1 MVPLPDTPGEIVFG
15 LLMALLGGGGGISL
29 VDAIKNRKRNRA
41 DTTAVVSDS
50 AIKLVSSI
58 QSALNEAQEDAQ
70 QARNEARQARTEAQA
85 ARIAARA
92 EGDELWHQ
100 MHLMR
105 REMEGLVYRFR
116 QLRSAILDD
125 NVSREELKLM
135 AQTPDTGGTS

>member
-1 MVPLPDTPGEIVFG
+1 MVPLPDTPGEIVFT
-15 LLMALLGGGGGISL
+15 LLMALLGGGTVASL
-29 VDAIKNRKRNRA
+29 IEAVKNRKKTRA

-50 AIKLVSSI
+50 AIKLVASI
-58 QSALNEAQEDAQ
+58 QQALDEAQEDAK
-70 QARNEARQARTEAQA
+70 QARDEARQARQEAHA

-116 QLRSAILDD
+116 QLRGAILDD
-125 NVSREELKLM
+125 NVSRDELKLM
-135 AQTPDTGGTS
+135 AQHSDAGGTS